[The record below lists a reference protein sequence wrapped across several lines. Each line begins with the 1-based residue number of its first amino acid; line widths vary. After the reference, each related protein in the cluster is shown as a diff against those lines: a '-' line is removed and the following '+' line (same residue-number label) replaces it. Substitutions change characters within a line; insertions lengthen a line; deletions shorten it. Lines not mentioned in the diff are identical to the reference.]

1 MKQPIIC
8 IKRPRV
14 KIKKGGGKTPPPPP
28 PPPGSAALAYNT
40 WKQKSGRPRAAERI
54 GGAQDKYKKWGPSHR
69 LCEEDLGNFG
79 ILHP

>member
-14 KIKKGGGKTPPPPP
+14 KVKNWGGGGGAKAPPP
-28 PPPGSAALAYNT
+28 YNT